1 MLGIE
6 RRQAIMD
13 KLKKD
18 NRVLVAELSSLFNVT
33 EETIRRDLDKLE
45 SEDLIRRNYGGA
57 VINDYISEDLSFL
70 RRSSINSKEKD
81 LIAQKAMDFI
91 SDGSSIMMDSS
102 TTGLALLNRLK
113 PRKNITIITNS
124 IRLAYDFTNSQ
135 FKIISTGGILRSK
148 SFALTGNVTCSTLRN
163 YYVDFAILSCKGID
177 IERGVMES
185 NEEESVVKQVMI
197 SQAKNIIL
205 LVDHSKFDK
214 VSFTKTC
221 DFSNIS
227 LIVTDTAPSEK
238 WQEYF
243 NEWQIKLIC

>member
-6 RRQAIMD
+6 RRQAIIE

-18 NRVLVAELSSLFNVT
+18 NRVLVSELSSMFNVT

-81 LIAQKAMDFI
+81 LIAQKSMGFI

-113 PRKNITIITNS
+113 PRRNITIITNS
-124 IRLAYDFTNSQ
+124 IRS
-135 FKIISTGGILRSK
+135 
-148 SFALTGNVTCSTLRN
+148 
-163 YYVDFAILSCKGID
+163 
-177 IERGVMES
+177 
-185 NEEESVVKQVMI
+185 
-197 SQAKNIIL
+197 
-205 LVDHSKFDK
+205 
-214 VSFTKTC
+214 
-221 DFSNIS
+221 
-227 LIVTDTAPSEK
+227 
-238 WQEYF
+238 
-243 NEWQIKLIC
+243 